1 MENNNVKVCQSCGM
15 LMESPELYATEKNGV
30 KNEEYCIY
38 CYKDGAFAKEETLG
52 EMIETCVPFMVEAG
66 MAEEEA
72 RKHLNEKLPQ
82 LKRWQQ
88 V

>member
-1 MENNNVKVCQSCGM
+1 MEESNVKVCQSCGM
-15 LMESPELYATEKNGV
+15 LMDSQELYATEKDGA

-38 CYKDGAFAKEETLG
+38 CYKDGAFAKEETLD

-66 MAEEEA
+66 MAEKDV
-72 RKHLNEKLPQ
+72 RKHLREKLPQ
-82 LKRWQQ
+82 LKRWRQ

>member
-1 MENNNVKVCQSCGM
+1 MENVNVKVCQSCGM
-15 LMESPELYATEKNGV
+15 LMDSPKLYATENNGEI
-30 KNEEYCIY
+30 NEEYCIY
-38 CYKDGAFAKEETLG
+38 CYHDGAFAKDETLA

-66 MAEEEA
+66 KTEVEA

-82 LKRWQQ
+82 LKRWKQ